1 LALCIYQKK
10 NPTIMQ
16 KKLKWNAIGLVRKTK
31 LLQEYIKGVKDS
43 IPSDHTSKLSTQK
56 GYLDELN
63 HLLGRMERIEKILI
77 PKLEKFFRLH
87 FPTPELL
94 MFALSR
100 PSIRNIFDDLNTH
113 FRNDS
118 NRPLTEEEMIEL
130 ASSGDAAEVLALLGD
145 AALDLAVV
153 QLFWDTSLSNTGVLT
168 EIRKS
173 IASNLSLSRYCD
185 EWNLCD
191 YRLNR
196 FKESKAEDITEKK
209 IIHEKGTL
217 VESILGVI
225 YLEFGYEKILEIVSL
240 FQ

>member
-1 LALCIYQKK
+1 
-10 NPTIMQ
+10 ME

-31 LLQEYIKGVKDS
+31 ILRDFIEDEKSS
-43 IPSDHTSKLSTQK
+43 IPADHTAKISKVK
-56 GYLDELN
+56 GFLDELN
-63 HLLGRMERIEKILI
+63 HLLNRMEMIEKILI
-77 PKLEKFFRLH
+77 PKLQKFFRFP
-87 FPTPELL
+87 FPTPELI

-113 FRNDS
+113 FKDNP
-118 NRPLTEEEMIEL
+118 NRPLNEEEMAEL

-153 QLFWDTSLSNTGVLT
+153 EVLWEVSLSNTGILT
-168 EIRKS
+168 DKRKS
-173 IASNLSLSRYCD
+173 IASNLSLSKYCD
-185 EWNLCD
+185 AWNLCG

-196 FKESKAEDITEKK
+196 FKQIETQDITEKK

-225 YLEFGYEKILEIVSL
+225 YLEFGYEKMSDIVAL
-240 FQ
+240 FR